1 MRNLLA
7 STTIICSLA
16 AGGVLAQDAPQTDTS
31 ADPTLQQT
39 APAASDDATSTDQM
53 ESTDTAASDESS
65 DDLNPD
71 ADTDTAATDDAATG
85 DMTATDTAESD
96 TATEEMTT
104 DTAAAGEA
112 MDEEGTEEVAS
123 AEGVVREQS
132 QNELRL
138 DWINGATVV
147 SPDGETIGDVNDVIF
162 DGETGEL
169 TAAILSVG
177 GFLGIGSKQ
186 IAVDWDQITID
197 NDANTLTSNLTREEA
212 EAAPEYAFRDQEQ
225 PPAPAMD
232 TGTGMG
238 TSTGTGMGSGT
249 TQLN

>member
-1 MRNLLA
+1 
-7 STTIICSLA
+7 
-16 AGGVLAQDAPQTDTS
+16 
-31 ADPTLQQT
+31 
-39 APAASDDATSTDQM
+39 
-53 ESTDTAASDESS
+53 
-65 DDLNPD
+65 
-71 ADTDTAATDDAATG
+71 
-85 DMTATDTAESD
+85 
-96 TATEEMTT
+96 
-104 DTAAAGEA
+104 
-112 MDEEGTEEVAS
+112 
-123 AEGVVREQS
+123 
-132 QNELRL
+132 
-138 DWINGATVV
+138 WINGATVV
-147 SPDGETIGDVNDVIF
+147 SPGGETIGDGNDVIF

>member
-1 MRNLLA
+1 
-7 STTIICSLA
+7 
-16 AGGVLAQDAPQTDTS
+16 
-31 ADPTLQQT
+31 
-39 APAASDDATSTDQM
+39 
-53 ESTDTAASDESS
+53 
-65 DDLNPD
+65 
-71 ADTDTAATDDAATG
+71 
-85 DMTATDTAESD
+85 
-96 TATEEMTT
+96 
-104 DTAAAGEA
+104 
-112 MDEEGTEEVAS
+112 
-123 AEGVVREQS
+123 
-132 QNELRL
+132 
-138 DWINGATVV
+138 
-147 SPDGETIGDVNDVIF
+147 ETIGDVNDVIF